1 MTLTPAP
8 RRGFFFC
15 AFASQ
20 MGGDT
25 RQGARH
31 PADMR
36 DASPRPAFGDV
47 VGLGLRYKEAVARI
61 RRMGVPE
68 GHRRA
73 WIEEL
78 SRQHRAAREATTRA
92 AATPTGQGGT

>member
-1 MTLTPAP
+1 
-8 RRGFFFC
+8 
-15 AFASQ
+15 
-20 MGGDT
+20 
-25 RQGARH
+25 
-31 PADMR
+31 
-36 DASPRPAFGDV
+36 
-47 VGLGLRYKEAVARI
+47 VGLRLRFKEAVARI